1 MKNVIK
7 FPIERQRKDLISN
20 EDLAKELRQNK
31 IEFCTEIAS
40 HYGTMIYNKLSMHGF
55 NTTTKEFAKDYYFM
69 TNALK
74 SALFRSVGV
83 KDDMQD
89 IVDNNPEYEAFM
101 NTLPDEFE
109 EDE

>member
-40 HYGTMIYNKLSMHGF
+40 HYGTMIYNKLSMHGSD
-55 NTTTKEFAKDYYFM
+55 TTTKEFAKDYYFM

>member
-7 FPIERQRKDLISN
+7 FPIERQRKDLISQ
-20 EDLAKELRQNK
+20 EEHAKQLRHNK
-31 IEFCTEIAS
+31 MEFCTEIAS

-55 NTTTKEFAKDYYFM
+55 DTTTKEFAKDYYFM

-83 KDDMQD
+83 KDEMQD
-89 IVDNNPEYEAFM
+89 LVDNNPEIDKLIE
-101 NTLPDEFE
+101 TLPEEYLDE
-109 EDE
+109 

>member
-55 NTTTKEFAKDYYFM
+55 DTTTKEFAKDYYFM

-83 KDDMQD
+83 KDEMQD
-89 IVDNNPEYEAFM
+89 LVDNNPEIDKLIE
-101 NTLPDEFE
+101 TLPEEYLDE
-109 EDE
+109 

>member
-7 FPIERQRKDLISN
+7 FPIERQRKDLISQ
-20 EDLAKELRQNK
+20 EDHNK
-31 IEFCTEIAS
+31 QLIHNKMEFCTEIAS
-40 HYGTMIYNKLSMHGF
+40 HYGTLIYNKLSMHGF
-55 NTTTKEFAKDYYFM
+55 DTTTKEFAKDYYFM

-83 KDDMQD
+83 KDEMQD
-89 IVDNNPEYEAFM
+89 LVDNNPEIDRLLE
-101 NTLPDEFE
+101 TVPDEL